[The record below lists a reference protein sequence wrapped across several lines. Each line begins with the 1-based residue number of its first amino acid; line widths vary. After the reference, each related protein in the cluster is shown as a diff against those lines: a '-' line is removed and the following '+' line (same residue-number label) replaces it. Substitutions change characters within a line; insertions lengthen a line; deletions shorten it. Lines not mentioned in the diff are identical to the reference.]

1 MHAGT
6 AGSNR
11 WARVAALVAAAACV
25 TTFFAVQAESASAQ
39 ASRAARIDAVVKQA
53 IRDQGIRAV
62 LVDVQVGN
70 RRIIRKAYGESEPGV
85 RANTRMHYRNGNV
98 AAMYMSTLLLRLV
111 DQKKVKLSDKLSKWV
126 RFPYADQV
134 TLEMLAGMKTGY
146 PDYVRNQ
153 NLAQFIYAN
162 PFYRVTTR
170 DQLNLSLAKPHQF
183 APNTNWS
190 YSHTNYVLLGLALE
204 KITKT
209 SLRTALARYV
219 LRPLKLRNTRGS
231 QTGAI
236 PPPVLHTYS
245 SERRGYLEI
254 PAGKRFYE
262 ESTFW
267 SPSWTFASGSIET
280 TNIADMAKSV
290 RDIGSGKLLSR
301 ASYRKQIDP
310 QIGFGHHIDYPECDS
325 CRGPLS
331 FGLGYGLG
339 VFRNGNWLGAQP
351 LFAGLGSVA
360 GYRPKGRVS
369 IVIVTAA
376 GERGFDADGQVQN
389 ASRPLY
395 RQIGLIVAPKDP
407 PPPGS

>member
-1 MHAGT
+1 MLA
-6 AGSNR
+6 AMK
-11 WARVAALVAAAACV
+11 RVFALVAGAACAAAFLV
-25 TTFFAVQAESASAQ
+25 APAGASA
-39 ASRAARIDAVVKQA
+39 ASQRARIDAVIKQA
-53 IRDQGIRAV
+53 IREQGIRSL

-70 RRIIRKAYGESEPGV
+70 RRVIRKAYGESESGV
-85 RANTRMHYRNGNV
+85 PASTRMHFRNGNV

-111 DQKKVKLSDKLSKWV
+111 DQKKVKLSDKLSKWI

-153 NLAQFIYAN
+153 NLAQFIYAD
-162 PFYRVTTR
+162 PFYRVTTK
-170 DQLNLSLAKPHQF
+170 DQLQLSLAKPHQF
-183 APNTNWS
+183 APGTNWS

-231 QTGAI
+231 QTSRI
-236 PPPVLHTYS
+236 PEPVLHTYS
-245 SERRGYLEI
+245 SERRGYLQI
-254 PAGKRFYE
+254 PAGQRFYE
-262 ESTFW
+262 ETTFW
-267 SPSWTFASGSIET
+267 NPSWTFASGSIET
-280 TNIADMAKSV
+280 TNIADMASSV
-290 RDIGSGKLLSR
+290 RAIGAGRLLSR

-310 QIGFGHHIDYPECDS
+310 QIGFGHHVPNPECDS

-331 FGLGYGLG
+331 FALGYGLG

-369 IVIVTAA
+369 IVIVAAA
-376 GERGFDADGQVQN
+376 GERGFDSDGAINN

-407 PPPGS
+407 PPAGS